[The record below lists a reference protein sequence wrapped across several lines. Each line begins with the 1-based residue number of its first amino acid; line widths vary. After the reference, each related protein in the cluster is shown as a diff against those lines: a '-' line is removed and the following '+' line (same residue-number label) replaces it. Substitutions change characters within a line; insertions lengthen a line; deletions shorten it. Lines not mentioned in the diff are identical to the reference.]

1 MHKLSPDDRHVVEAL
16 LHDLIVRMKRITG
29 VGLGYLSLNRQAAS
43 LSGGEAQRLRLASI
57 LGSGLTGV
65 LYILDEPT
73 AGLHPR
79 DTAGLIGV
87 LKQLR
92 DLGNTVLVI
101 EHDVEMMRAADH
113 VIDMGPGA
121 GSFGGR
127 VVGEGTLEDL
137 IRSLESV
144 TGATINSGEAARAL
158 PGLRQSA
165 A

>member
-1 MHKLSPDDRHVVEAL
+1 METL
-16 LHDLIVRMKRITG
+16 LHDLTVRMKRIVD
-29 VGLGYLSLNRQAAS
+29 VGLGYLSLSRQS
-43 LSGGEAQRLRLASI
+43 ITLSGGEAQRLRLASI

-79 DTAGLIGV
+79 DTAGLIQV

-101 EHDVEMMRAADH
+101 EHDIEMMRAADH

-121 GSFGGR
+121 GSFGGNI
-127 VVGEGTLEDL
+127 VALAPS
-137 IRSLESV
+137 RS
-144 TGATINSGEAARAL
+144 
-158 PGLRQSA
+158 
-165 A
+165 